1 MSQKSLFVIPECYID
16 TALVEYIL
24 GMNVNHQ
31 HSCNNVVRTM
41 KERYGD
47 GFAVGI
53 IDNDK
58 HGVGYLSECFLV
70 SKSKHLEVFKH
81 QNRSHFIITVT
92 PAMDGFVMECAKD
105 EGVKLSDM
113 GLPTDLKS
121 FKHLTK
127 SERMPF
133 DKRFPPLFQA
143 INGNEEVAA
152 LRNTLGYLCQEKYN
166 ANVDVILRFFQ
177 SVSN

>member
-24 GMNVNHQ
+24 GMHVNHQ
-31 HSCNNVVRTM
+31 HSCNNVVRTI
-41 KERYGD
+41 KERYGN

-58 HGVGYLSECFLV
+58 HGVGYLSECSLV
-70 SKSKHLEVFKH
+70 AKSKHLEVFKH

-92 PAMDGFVMECAKD
+92 PAMDGFVMECAK
-105 EGVKLSDM
+105 EQGFNLSDI

-121 FKHLTK
+121 FKHVTK

-133 DKRFPPLFQA
+133 DKRFARLFQA
-143 INGNEEVAA
+143 INGNVEVVA
-152 LRNTLGYLCQEKYN
+152 LRNTLRYLCQEQYN
-166 ANVDVILRFFQ
+166 ANVVMVRRFF
-177 SVSN
+177 

>member
-16 TALVEYIL
+16 TALVEYVL
-24 GMNVNHQ
+24 DMRVNHQ
-31 HSCNNVVRTM
+31 HSCNNVVRTI

-58 HGVGYLSECFLV
+58 HGMGYLGECSLV
-70 SKSKHLEVFKH
+70 AKSNHLEVFKH

-92 PAMDGFVMECAKD
+92 PAMDGFVMECAK
-105 EGVKLSDM
+105 EQGVNLSDI

-121 FKHLTK
+121 FKHVTK

-133 DKRFPPLFQA
+133 DKRFPRLFQA
-143 INGNEEVAA
+143 IKDNEEIVA
-152 LRNTLGYLCQEKYN
+152 LRNTLGYLCREQYN
-166 ANVDVILRFFQ
+166 ANLTTILLFFQ
-177 SVSN
+177 SASN